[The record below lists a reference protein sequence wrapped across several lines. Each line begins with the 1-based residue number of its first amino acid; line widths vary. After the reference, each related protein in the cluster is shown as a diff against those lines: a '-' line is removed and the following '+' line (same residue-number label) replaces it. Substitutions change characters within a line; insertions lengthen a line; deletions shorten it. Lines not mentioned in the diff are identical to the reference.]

1 MPTLHLSIDEYDHMV
16 RVGAFDAIDR
26 KIELIR
32 GELVEM
38 NPAGPI
44 HGDLIIFLT
53 NWSAQHCDP
62 KVTLISSQ
70 TDLELR
76 SQQSRPEPD
85 LTWLRKA
92 RYRTAHPQAT
102 DVQLAI
108 EVADSS
114 LIRDLED
121 KRKLYAEAGIVEYW
135 VVDAQ
140 ANCIHVNRHPVAGD
154 YTARHVYKSPETIA
168 PAIRPTALLPLAD
181 LFDEP

>member
-1 MPTLHLSIDEYDHMV
+1 MV

-26 KIELIR
+26 KVELIR

-44 HGDLIIFLT
+44 HGDLIIYLT
-53 NWSAQHCDP
+53 NWSVRNCDP
-62 KVTLISSQ
+62 KVSLVSSQ

-76 SQQSRPEPD
+76 EQQSRPEPD
-85 LTWLRKA
+85 VMWLRSA
-92 RYRTAHPQAT
+92 RYRDNHPQAA

-114 LIRDLED
+114 LVRDLED

-135 VVDAQ
+135 IVDAQ
-140 ANCIHVNRHPVAGD
+140 ANCIHVNRHPEAGE
-154 YTARHVYKSPETIA
+154 YTSRTVYKSPEKITPSICQ
-168 PAIRPTALLPLAD
+168 TALLDLAD
-181 LFDEP
+181 LFDEPRSGREEA